1 MSSDSETSKSL
12 SVAGSLDESED
23 LDEDWRVIESE
34 MWLYCKELLADIPH
48 EEDSDDEEQRD
59 LDGLTPAV
67 LETRYE
73 GTMLVD
79 TWYVKLFELLLVC
92 SLTWKVVHI
101 NSATVYFYLGVSVVT
116 ATLSH

>member
-1 MSSDSETSKSL
+1 ME
-12 SVAGSLDESED
+12 GYRE
-23 LDEDWRVIESE
+23 RNR
-34 MWLYCKELLADIPH
+34 LYCEELLTNIPH
-48 EEDSDDEEQRD
+48 EEDSDDEEERD
-59 LDGLTPAV
+59 LNGLTPAV

-73 GTMLVD
+73 GTVCVD

-92 SLTWKVVHI
+92 SLTRKVVHI